1 MSRPSRCLWSALL
14 LLLTMR
20 SAWAVDL
27 IFGVP
32 PLETQIDRQDVYR
45 PIVDYL
51 SQLLRRPI
59 QYEVSADW
67 LTYQRDMREGRY
79 DLVFDGPH
87 LVAWR
92 IAHSDHEALVR
103 LSGALRYV
111 VVVRQNDSEINQLE
125 DLISQ
130 RVCAL
135 APPDLSALMLFDGFL
150 NPARQP
156 LLQTV
161 NGGFDSV
168 YEAFLQRRCVAA
180 ILPSSYY
187 EQTLTPPLRSQ
198 ARVLYTTTELPNQ
211 ALTAGPRVS
220 ADDRRRIRAALSQS
234 PQGNQA
240 SNLLRRKFAPNSS
253 NLENTSSNDYVG
265 YNLLLEGVVFGW

>member
-87 LVAWR
+87 LVARR
-92 IAHSDHEALVR
+92 ITHSYHEALVR
-103 LSGALRYV
+103 
-111 VVVRQNDSEINQLE
+111 
-125 DLISQ
+125 
-130 RVCAL
+130 
-135 APPDLSALMLFDGFL
+135 
-150 NPARQP
+150 
-156 LLQTV
+156 
-161 NGGFDSV
+161 
-168 YEAFLQRRCVAA
+168 
-180 ILPSSYY
+180 
-187 EQTLTPPLRSQ
+187 
-198 ARVLYTTTELPNQ
+198 
-211 ALTAGPRVS
+211 
-220 ADDRRRIRAALSQS
+220 
-234 PQGNQA
+234 
-240 SNLLRRKFAPNSS
+240 
-253 NLENTSSNDYVG
+253 
-265 YNLLLEGVVFGW
+265 